1 MKAKLIFNLPDE
13 ELEFNA
19 AINGNVYRSVIW
31 RIDQYLR
38 SQLKHEEMT
47 DEVSAKVLQIRDE
60 LHTIIEDCSISMDQI
75 WQ

>member
-1 MKAKLIFNLPDE
+1 MKAKLTFNLPDE